1 MKPVPIHPNLP
12 EATSALGTVI
22 KPKQWVECAH
32 CKKLSPLEER
42 EWVGLT
48 EEEVAAAWAQ
58 SKGDVLQRLKPFAC
72 AIEAALKAK
81 NAQA

>member
-1 MKPVPIHPNLP
+1 MKPVPMHPNLP

-22 KPKQWVECAH
+22 KPKQWYECVH

-48 EEEVAAAWAQ
+48 DDERDEIREQAHYEFDDI
-58 SKGDVLQRLKPFAC
+58 SN
-72 AIEAALKAK
+72 AIEAKLKEK
-81 NAQA
+81 NFG